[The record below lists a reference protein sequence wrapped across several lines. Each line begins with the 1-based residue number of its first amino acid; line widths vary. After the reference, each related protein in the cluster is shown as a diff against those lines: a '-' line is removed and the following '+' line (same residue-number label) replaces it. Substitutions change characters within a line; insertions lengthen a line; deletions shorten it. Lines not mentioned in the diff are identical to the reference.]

1 MHHVNSRDSSGLRY
15 ALAIPPCGMFAMSY
29 SPTVMLPVPDARK
42 ITHQQMTHDDVRALV
57 RLVMGT
63 AVAADGQRPTQ
74 EQVADMLGYSRH
86 TLRAW
91 MRKPP
96 APVARGPR
104 VRKLPPS
111 SRRIPFSA
119 FYCLQAMAV
128 NPAATAL
135 ALWGARATQA
145 DGSKAPSAQ

>member
-1 MHHVNSRDSSGLRY
+1 
-15 ALAIPPCGMFAMSY
+15 MSY

-57 RLVMGT
+57 RLVMAT
-63 AVAADGQRPTQ
+63 AVDVEGRRPTQ
-74 EQVADMLGYSRH
+74 EMLADMLGYSRH

-91 MRKPP
+91 MRKPRP
-96 APVARGPR
+96 AVARAAR
-104 VRKLPPS
+104 VRATPPAG
-111 SRRIPFSA
+111 RRIPFSA

-145 DGSKAPSAQ
+145 SGSKAPKPQ